1 MGIELAQVDTIIDK
15 HNADQRALISLLL
28 DIQDQFYY
36 LPQEA
41 LERVAEKVKVPTVQV
56 YQVARFYK
64 AFSLKPRGKH
74 LLTVCV
80 GTACHVRGG
89 DRLVDQLSRILKVAP
104 GETTKDQLFT
114 LQTVNCL
121 GCCALGPVMVVDG
134 TYHGK
139 MSSTKIDKVLDKY
152 RSGVEVVDDD

>member
-1 MGIELAQVDTIIDK
+1 
-15 HNADQRALISLLL
+15 
-28 DIQDQFYY
+28 
-36 LPQEA
+36 
-41 LERVAEKVKVPTVQV
+41 
-56 YQVARFYK
+56 
-64 AFSLKPRGKH
+64 
-74 LLTVCV
+74 V

-89 DRLVDQLSRILKVAP
+89 DRLVDQLSRLLKVAP